1 MLVGVPHLLSLLQLL
16 SFALFS
22 VHPLLL
28 FLLLL
33 LVLRCCCC
41 CDWSLLPHHQAPFP
55 HLLPTTLQITNWW
68 SCCWR
73 DWDLTKMT
81 FFKDEWDWIIGW
93 FRWLIELIRPLIIR
107 ILISQSHHCVFDLP
121 IFTCSLGYT
130 LIMIMLSCF
139 MTKTAL
145 WWFPF
150 VMPGFWSMHVPQKCS
165 IVFLLSAHLLTLIT
179 LVVRFFCLPEQGES
193 PLCRSSPQAF
203 LSVKRNDKW
212 QIKSLSRQ

>member
-1 MLVGVPHLLSLLQLL
+1 MKCIAGENPQKASVMGNTWLLITDKSVWLSEPTTYSLCQQWRALWSLPLMLHGNRRILSEFVPCLSLVYPVCPKLSSVCSTEKLCMLVGVPHLLSLLQLL

-73 DWDLTKMT
+73 DWDLTKIVI
-81 FFKDEWDWIIGW
+81 FEDEWDWLIGW
-93 FRWLIELIRPLIIR
+93 FWLKVN
-107 ILISQSHHCVFDLP
+107 QSGHW
-121 IFTCSLGYT
+121 SLG
-130 LIMIMLSCF
+130 F
-139 MTKTAL
+139 
-145 WWFPF
+145 
-150 VMPGFWSMHVPQKCS
+150 
-165 IVFLLSAHLLTLIT
+165 
-179 LVVRFFCLPEQGES
+179 
-193 PLCRSSPQAF
+193 
-203 LSVKRNDKW
+203 
-212 QIKSLSRQ
+212 